1 MRAITKETF
10 VLEDGV
16 CLAGR
21 AQGAP
26 VETAH

>member
-1 MRAITKETF
+1 MRAITKESF
-10 VLEDGV
+10 AVEGGV

-26 VETAH
+26 IETVH

>member
-1 MRAITKETF
+1 MGGLTSENFAIEG
-10 VLEDGV
+10 GV

-26 VETAH
+26 LLTAH